1 MSQEKKLLIIDGNAI
16 IHRAFHAIPMLSTSS
31 GQPTN
36 AIYGF
41 CSMIMNLLIQQRPE
55 YIVITYDRKGKTFR
69 DDLYTEYKATRTKAP
84 QELYDQMPLIKDV
97 MRAFNIP
104 QFEVDGFE
112 ADDIIATIAHR
123 MTVGNDSYN
132 ATKPSDEPSVHCYI
146 ATGDRD
152 TFQLITESVS
162 VITPKSGFKEYIIY
176 TPQKVKEEFGITP
189 EQFCDYKTLR
199 GDTSDNI
206 PGVPGIGEKIATDL
220 LQRFETIDGILQ
232 HLSELSP
239 AIARKFTDGQASLE
253 MSRKLVTLAYDVP
266 IDFDLGTCA
275 THTFDIP
282 SITRLFNGYEFRSLI
297 RKLDE
302 LEGKYEEARQG
313 ETNGTL
319 PLIF

>member
-1 MSQEKKLLIIDGNAI
+1 MAEKLLIIDGNAI
-16 IHRAFHAIPMLSTSS
+16 IHRAFHAIPMLTTSS

-41 CSMIMNLLIQQRPE
+41 CSMIMNLLIKERPE
-55 YIVITYDRKGKTFR
+55 YIVIAYDRKGKTFR

-97 MRAFNIP
+97 MRAFKIP

-112 ADDIIATIAHR
+112 ADDIIATITHK
-123 MTVGNDSYN
+123 MESN
-132 ATKPSDEPSVHCYI
+132 ADIHCYI

-152 TFQLITESVS
+152 AFQLITHAVS
-162 VITPKSGFKEYIIY
+162 VITPKSGFKEYATY
-176 TPQKVKEEFGITP
+176 TPEKVKEEFGITP

-220 LQRFETIDGILQ
+220 LKKYETIDGILN

-239 AIARKFTDGQASLE
+239 AIAKKMTEGKDSLE
-253 MSRKLVTLAYDVP
+253 MSRKLVTLNHEVP
-266 IDFDLGTCA
+266 IDFVLDECT
-275 THTFDIP
+275 THNFDV
-282 SITRLFNGYEFRSLI
+282 SEITRLFEGYEFRSLV
-297 RKLDE
+297 RKLGE
-302 LEGKYEEARQG
+302 LEGKYDHVRKG

>member
-1 MSQEKKLLIIDGNAI
+1 MAEKLLIIDGNAI
-16 IHRAFHAIPMLSTSS
+16 IHRAFHAIPMLATSS

-41 CSMIMNLLIQQRPE
+41 CSMIMNLLIKERPE

-97 MRAFNIP
+97 MRAFKIP

-112 ADDIIATIAHR
+112 ADDIIATIAHK
-123 MTVGNDSYN
+123 MENN
-132 ATKPSDEPSVHCYI
+132 ENIHCYI

-152 TFQLITESVS
+152 AFQLITKSVS
-162 VITPKSGFKEYIIY
+162 VITPKSGFKEYVTY
-176 TPQKVKEEFGITP
+176 TPEKVKEEFGITP

-220 LQRFETIDGILQ
+220 LQKYETIDGILN

-239 AIARKFTDGQASLE
+239 AIARKFADGNESLE
-253 MSRKLVTLAYDVP
+253 MSRKLVTLNHEVL
-266 IDFDLGTCA
+266 IDFNLEECT
-275 THTFDIP
+275 THNFDV
-282 SITRLFNGYEFRSLI
+282 SEITRLFDGYEFRSLV
-297 RKLDE
+297 RKLGE
-302 LEGKYEEARQG
+302 LESKYDHDRKG
-313 ETNGTL
+313 ETNGML
-319 PLIF
+319 PLIFD

>member
-1 MSQEKKLLIIDGNAI
+1 MSKKLLIIDGNAI
-16 IHRAFHAIPMLSTSS
+16 IHRAFHAIPMLATSS

-41 CSMIMNLLIQQRPE
+41 CSMIMNLLIKERPE

-112 ADDIIATIAHR
+112 ADDIIATITHK
-123 MTVGNDSYN
+123 MKS
-132 ATKPSDEPSVHCYI
+132 EPEIHCYI

-152 TFQLITESVS
+152 AFQLITKSVS
-162 VITPKSGFKEYIIY
+162 VITPKSGFKEYATY
-176 TPQKVKEEFGITP
+176 TPEKVKEEFGITP

-220 LQRFETIDGILQ
+220 LKKYETIDGILN

-239 AIARKFTDGQASLE
+239 AIAKKMTEGKESLE
-253 MSRKLVTLAYDVP
+253 MSRKLVTLKYDVP
-266 IDFDLGTCA
+266 VEFDLEECT
-275 THTFDIP
+275 THNFDV
-282 SITRLFNGYEFRSLI
+282 SEITRLFDGYEFRSLV
-297 RKLDE
+297 RKLGE
-302 LEGKYEEARQG
+302 LESKYDHDRKG
-313 ETNGTL
+313 ETNGML